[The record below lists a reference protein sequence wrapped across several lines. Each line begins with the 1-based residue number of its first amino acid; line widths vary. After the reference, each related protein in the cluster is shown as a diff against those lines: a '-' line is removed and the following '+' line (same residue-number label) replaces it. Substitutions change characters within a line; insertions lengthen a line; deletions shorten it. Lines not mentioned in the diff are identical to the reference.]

1 MRVAKFFSRFLPQA
15 TKSSTRRLR
24 FIPAIENLE
33 ARDVPAL
40 NPSPLE
46 QELLEYTNRM
56 RMDPAGELNRL
67 LVSTNPLQARDS
79 QVQAALSYFG
89 VSGSLLV
96 SQWASL
102 SPAAPLAWHEGLMN
116 AARSHNLAM
125 IAADTQSHQ
134 LPGEA
139 SLGARATAGGYTNWS
154 GVGENIYAYSNSV
167 LYGHAGFAIDWGN
180 GPGGIQ
186 SPAGHRINIMNN
198 NYRETGISVIAENNP
213 ATQVGPLV
221 ITQDFGNRFNF
232 GNPYLLGVVYSDS
245 NSNNFYN
252 AGEGLGGIQVNISG
266 PAGNFNTV
274 TMSAGGYQLQVPSG
288 SYTVTF
294 SGGSLSSP
302 IVKTVTVGSA
312 NVKVDG
318 KAGDTSNPPPNNN
331 TAPVLNAS
339 YDATLTSILKGSTNP
354 AGNTVSSIVGNSI
367 TDVNTSNQLGIAV
380 IAGNS
385 TAGQWQYSLD
395 NGSTWNS
402 LSTASSTAARLL
414 RMSDRVRFV
423 PNSTFTGNDSFSY
436 RAWDQTTGTP
446 GGTANVSTSS
456 LVGGS
461 TAFSTAT
468 DSASINVVASTNNSA
483 PVINTAGS
491 FVLPYVARNSTAPTP
506 IRISTLLGTNVTDS
520 DAGAVQGIAITAIDT
535 AKGAWQYSLNNGK
548 NWYTLSS
555 ASNTSAL
562 LLRETDLLRFRPKTN
577 NVGQS
582 SMVFRAWDQTFGM
595 AGTLVNASTGGGN
608 TAFSTDQVFA
618 HVQVGN
624 SAPVLNTSSPFVLNP
639 FSQGSSSNPGT
650 LISTLLGNAVTD
662 NDMNARKGIAVVGLT
677 GTATGKWQYSLDN
690 GNTWVNFPS
699 TTGTNA
705 RLLRATDR
713 IRYVPNVGFT
723 GQVTFK
729 FLAWDQSTGVAGSI
743 AKLSSTTVG
752 GFSAYSKAVG
762 VATLLV
768 S

>member
-1 MRVAKFFSRFLPQA
+1 MRVANIFSWVTAKA
-15 TKSSTRRLR
+15 TTSATRRLR
-24 FIPAIENLE
+24 VIPSIENLE

-46 QELLEYTNRM
+46 QEMLEYTNRM

-89 VSGSLLV
+89 VSGSTLV

-116 AARSHNLAM
+116 SARTHNLAM

-154 GVGENIYAYSNSV
+154 GVGENIYAFSNSV
-167 LYGHAGFAIDWGN
+167 LYGHAGFAIDWGS

-186 SPAGHRINIMNN
+186 SPAGHRINMMNSS
-198 NYRETGISVIAENNP
+198 YREIGISVIAENNGS
-213 ATQVGPLV
+213 TQVGPQV
-221 ITQDFGNRFNF
+221 ITQDFGNRFSF
-232 GNPYLLGVVYSDS
+232 GNPYLLGVVFSDS

-252 AGEGLGGIQVNISG
+252 AGEGLGGINVNISG
-266 PAGNFNTV
+266 AAGNFNTT

-302 IVKTVTVGSA
+302 IVKTVTVGSS

-318 KAGDTSNPPPNNN
+318 KAGDTSNPPPNTN
-331 TAPVLNAS
+331 TAPILNAS
-339 YDATLTSILKGSTNP
+339 YNATLSSIIRGTTNP

-367 TDVNTSNQLGIAV
+367 TDVNTSNSLGIAV
-380 IAGNS
+380 TAGNS
-385 TAGQWQYSLD
+385 TSGQWQYSLD

-402 LSTASSTAARLL
+402 LSTASSSAARLL

-423 PNSTFTGNDSFSY
+423 PNSTFTGTDSFTY

-456 LVGGS
+456 QVGGS

-468 DSASINVVASTNNSA
+468 DSASINVITSTNNTA
-483 PVINTAGS
+483 PVLNTTGS
-491 FVLPYVARNSTAPTP
+491 FVLPYVARNSTTPTP
-506 IRISTLLGTNVTDS
+506 IRISTLLGTNVSDS
-520 DAGAVQGIAITAIDT
+520 DAGAVEGIAITAIDT
-535 AKGAWQYSLNNGK
+535 TKGAWQYSLNNGT
-548 NWYTLSS
+548 NWYTLST
-555 ASNTSAL
+555 ASNTGAL
-562 LLRETDLLRFRPKTN
+562 LLREGDLLRFKPKTN
-577 NVGQS
+577 MVGQS
-582 SMVFRAWDQTFGM
+582 SMVFRAWDQTFGT
-595 AGTLVNASTGGGN
+595 AGSLVNASTGGGN

-618 HVQVGN
+618 QVQVGN

-639 FSQGSSSNPGT
+639 YTQGTSNPGT
-650 LISTLLGNAVTD
+650 LISTLLGNAVSDT
-662 NDMNARKGIAVVGLT
+662 DMNAKKGIAVVGLT

-690 GNTWVNFPS
+690 GTTWVNFPA

-705 RLLRATDR
+705 RLLRASDK
-713 IRYVPNVGFT
+713 IRYVPNAGFT
-723 GQVTFK
+723 GQVTLK

-752 GFSAYSKAVG
+752 GFSAYSKLSGIAS
-762 VATLLV
+762 LV
-768 S
+768 VS